1 MVMQCKRSEIRLFLM
16 MKRAFILCALSS
28 PSLKTRDLKV
38 GNVRR
43 RLSVFDG
50 QIPLYFTERYIFE
63 SSDGENK
70 RTPRG
75 LLKPL

>member
-1 MVMQCKRSEIRLFLM
+1 M
-16 MKRAFILCALSS
+16 MKRAFILCDIFFEN
-28 PSLKTRDLKV
+28 PRKV
-38 GNVRR
+38 GNLRR

-50 QIPLYFTERYIFE
+50 QIPTVGISLK